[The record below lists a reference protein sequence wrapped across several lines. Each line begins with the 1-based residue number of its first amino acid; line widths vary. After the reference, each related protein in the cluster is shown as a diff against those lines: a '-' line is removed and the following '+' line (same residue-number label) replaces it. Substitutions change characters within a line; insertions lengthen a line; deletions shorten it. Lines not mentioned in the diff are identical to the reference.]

1 MCHTLPR
8 IGYKMPYNSNI
19 NKGFQMTVTEL
30 NPPKNES
37 LEEFIKRDQIKQQLR
52 ENVKVWTEQYCD
64 AITQNYKEYHVRS
77 LNSNVE
83 RYKDGRPELSDYAKQ
98 QLAELEDGTANLMKF
113 RIQEGRKYYKV
124 IQQNYDT
131 FQDRNY
137 YRDGSVHSFVDK
149 NTGEVYMAASW
160 SSPAKHVRFDMRVI
174 RDRTLMHTP
183 SFVNWT
189 SGYLYL
195 R

>member
-1 MCHTLPR
+1 
-8 IGYKMPYNSNI
+8 
-19 NKGFQMTVTEL
+19 MTVTEL

-37 LEEFIKRDQIKQQLR
+37 LEDFIKRDQIKQQLR

-64 AITQNYKEYHVRS
+64 AITQNYKEYHIRS
-77 LNSNVE
+77 LQRNLSGD
-83 RYKDGRPELSDYAKQ
+83 YPEYAQQ
-98 QLAELEDGTANLMKF
+98 QLDELENGTANLMKF
-113 RIQEGRKYYKV
+113 RIQEGRRYYKI
-124 IQQNYDT
+124 IQQEYDT
-131 FQDRNY
+131 FQDRNE

-183 SFVNWT
+183 SFVTWNT
-189 SGYLYL
+189 GYLYL

>member
-1 MCHTLPR
+1 
-8 IGYKMPYNSNI
+8 
-19 NKGFQMTVTEL
+19 MTATEL

-37 LEEFIKRDQIKQQLR
+37 LDDFIKRNEIKQQLR

-64 AITQNYKEYHVRS
+64 AITQNYKEYHIRS
-77 LNSNVE
+77 LQRNLSGD
-83 RYKDGRPELSDYAKQ
+83 YPEYAQQ
-98 QLAELEDGTANLMKF
+98 QLDELENGTANLMKF
-113 RIQEGRKYYKV
+113 RIQEGRKYYKI
-124 IQQNYDT
+124 IQQEYDT
-131 FQDRNY
+131 FQNRNE

-160 SSPAKHVRFDMRVI
+160 SKPAKHVRFDMRVI

-183 SFVNWT
+183 SFVTWNT
-189 SGYLYL
+189 GYLYM

>member
-1 MCHTLPR
+1 
-8 IGYKMPYNSNI
+8 
-19 NKGFQMTVTEL
+19 MTVEEL
-30 NPPKNES
+30 NLPKNES
-37 LEEFIKRDQIKQQLR
+37 LDDFVKRNEIRQKLF
-52 ENVKVWTEQYCD
+52 ENVEVWTQQYCD
-64 AITQNYKEYHVRS
+64 AITQNYKEYHIRS
-77 LNSNVE
+77 LE
-83 RYKDGRPELSDYAKQ
+83 RNLSGDYPEYAQQ
-98 QLAELEDGTANLMKF
+98 QLDELENGTAKLMKF
-113 RIQEGRKYYKV
+113 RIQEGRRYYKI

-131 FQDRNY
+131 FQNRNE

-183 SFVNWT
+183 SFVTWNT
-189 SGYLYL
+189 GYLYM

>member
-1 MCHTLPR
+1 
-8 IGYKMPYNSNI
+8 
-19 NKGFQMTVTEL
+19 MTVTEL

-64 AITQNYKEYHVRS
+64 AITQNYKEYHVRQ
-77 LNSNVE
+77 LNGNLSGN
-83 RYKDGRPELSDYAKQ
+83 YPEYAQKQ
-98 QLAELEDGTANLMKF
+98 LDELENGTAKLMKF
-113 RIQEGRKYYKV
+113 RIQEGRKYYKI
-124 IQQNYDT
+124 IQHNFETYNDL
-131 FQDRNY
+131 NE

-160 SSPAKHVRFDMRVI
+160 NKPAKHVRYNLLERSDRNFLFDWRNVG
-174 RDRTLMHTP
+174 
-183 SFVNWT
+183 WAG
-189 SGYLYL
+189 GYLYM

>member
-1 MCHTLPR
+1 
-8 IGYKMPYNSNI
+8 
-19 NKGFQMTVTEL
+19 
-30 NPPKNES
+30 
-37 LEEFIKRDQIKQQLR
+37 
-52 ENVKVWTEQYCD
+52 
-64 AITQNYKEYHVRS
+64 
-77 LNSNVE
+77 
-83 RYKDGRPELSDYAKQ
+83 
-98 QLAELEDGTANLMKF
+98 MKF
-113 RIQEGRKYYKV
+113 RIQEGRKYYKI

>member
-1 MCHTLPR
+1 
-8 IGYKMPYNSNI
+8 
-19 NKGFQMTVTEL
+19 MTVTEL

-37 LEEFIKRDQIKQQLR
+37 LEDFIKRDQIKQQLR

-64 AITQNYKEYHVRS
+64 AITQNYKEYHIRT
-77 LNSNVE
+77 LNGNLSGN
-83 RYKDGRPELSDYAKQ
+83 YPEYAQKQ
-98 QLAELEDGTANLMKF
+98 LDELENGTAKLMKF
-113 RIQEGRKYYKV
+113 RIQEGRRYYKI

-131 FQDRNY
+131 FQDRNE

-174 RDRTLMHTP
+174 RDRKLMHTP

-189 SGYLYL
+189 SGYLYM

>member
-1 MCHTLPR
+1 
-8 IGYKMPYNSNI
+8 
-19 NKGFQMTVTEL
+19 MTVTEL

-64 AITQNYKEYHVRS
+64 AITQNYKEYHIRS
-77 LNSNVE
+77 LQRNLLG
-83 RYKDGRPELSDYAKQ
+83 DHPEYAQQ
-98 QLAELEDGTANLMKF
+98 QLDELENGTAKLMKF
-113 RIQEGRKYYKV
+113 RIQEGRRYYKI

-131 FQDRNY
+131 FQDRNE

-189 SGYLYL
+189 SGYLYM

>member
-1 MCHTLPR
+1 
-8 IGYKMPYNSNI
+8 
-19 NKGFQMTVTEL
+19 MTVTEL

-64 AITQNYKEYHVRS
+64 AITQNYKEYHIRT
-77 LNSNVE
+77 LNGNLSGN
-83 RYKDGRPELSDYAKQ
+83 YPEYAQKQ
-98 QLAELEDGTANLMKF
+98 LDELENGTAKLMKF
-113 RIQEGRKYYKV
+113 RIQEGRRYYKI

-131 FQDRNY
+131 FQDRNE

-183 SFVNWT
+183 SFVTWT
-189 SGYLYL
+189 SGYLYM

>member
-1 MCHTLPR
+1 MTL
-8 IGYKMPYNSNI
+8 
-19 NKGFQMTVTEL
+19 VEL

-37 LEEFIKRDQIKQQLR
+37 LEEFIKRDQIKQELR
-52 ENVKVWTEQYCD
+52 ENVKVWTEQYRD
-64 AITQNYKEYHVRS
+64 AITQNYKEYHVRM
-77 LNSNVE
+77 LE
-83 RYKDGRPELSDYAKQ
+83 RNLSGDYPEYAQQ
-98 QLAELEDGTANLMKF
+98 QLDELENGTAKLMKF
-113 RIQEGRKYYKV
+113 RIQEGRRYYKI

-131 FQDRNY
+131 FQNRNE

-160 SSPAKHVRFDMRVI
+160 SKPAKHVRFDMRVI

-183 SFVNWT
+183 SFVTWNT
-189 SGYLYL
+189 GYLYM